1 MEAAV
6 TPCCFDHQA
15 FLDGV
20 TSTIGATSL
29 LTVRN
34 QLLCSDIQ
42 CLTNF
47 CNRTVLA
54 GAQLTVIDNYDRVDK
69 LVVSDE
75 VC

>member
-1 MEAAV
+1 M
-6 TPCCFDHQA
+6 
-15 FLDGV
+15 DGV
-20 TSTIGATSL
+20 ASTIGATSL
-29 LTVRN
+29 NFRVAEIN
-34 QLLCSDIQ
+34 SGGDIQ

-54 GAQLTVIDNYDRVDK
+54 GVSSTVINNYDVVDK